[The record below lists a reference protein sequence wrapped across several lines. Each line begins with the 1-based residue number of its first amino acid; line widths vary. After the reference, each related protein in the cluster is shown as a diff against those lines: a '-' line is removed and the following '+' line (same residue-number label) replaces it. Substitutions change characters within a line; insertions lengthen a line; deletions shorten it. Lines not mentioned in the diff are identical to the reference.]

1 MRMQLQAEF
10 PCRDHFMSQVQFEEE
25 EKEGMKDCYYAN
37 GAPPLAP
44 ILLQRRR
51 KRDEIRARYGR
62 DLREHS
68 CERGG
73 VSKVAAPALL
83 LFFVSAGSQGGTP
96 CPRHLCS
103 EAESVIVGYT
113 HSEGMLCNRLR
124 PAALERRNAYGNTE
138 AGHVLRESC
147 AV

>member
-1 MRMQLQAEF
+1 MRNVFHA
-10 PCRDHFMSQVQFEEE
+10 
-25 EKEGMKDCYYAN
+25 

-44 ILLQRRR
+44 FLLQRRR
-51 KRDEIRARYGR
+51 KRYEIRALSGR
-62 DLREHS
+62 ELCEHL
-68 CERGG
+68 CERRG
-73 VSKVAAPALL
+73 VTKVATPWML
-83 LFFVSAGSQGGTP
+83 LFFVSAGSQGGKP

-113 HSEGMLCNRLR
+113 HSAGMLCNRLR
-124 PAALERRNAYGNTE
+124 PVVLERRNAYGRKE

>member
-1 MRMQLQAEF
+1 MNR
-10 PCRDHFMSQVQFEEE
+10 
-25 EKEGMKDCYYAN
+25 YYFII
-37 GAPPLAP
+37 GPRLRSF
-44 ILLQRRR
+44 LLQRRR
-51 KRDEIRARYGR
+51 KRDEIRAWSGC

-68 CERGG
+68 CERRG
-73 VSKVAAPALL
+73 VTKVATPALL
-83 LFFVSAGSQGGTP
+83 LFFVSAGSQGGKP

-113 HSEGMLCNRLR
+113 HSTGMLCNRLR
-124 PAALERRNAYGNTE
+124 PAIYERRNAYDSKE

>member
-1 MRMQLQAEF
+1 MRNVFHA
-10 PCRDHFMSQVQFEEE
+10 
-25 EKEGMKDCYYAN
+25 

-44 ILLQRRR
+44 FLLQRRR
-51 KRDEIRARYGR
+51 KRYEISVLSEY
-62 DLREHS
+62 DLCEHL
-68 CERGG
+68 CERRG
-73 VSKVAAPALL
+73 VIKVATPWML
-83 LFFVSAGSQGGTP
+83 LFFVSAGSQGGKP

-113 HSEGMLCNRLR
+113 HSAGMLCNRLR
-124 PAALERRNAYGNTE
+124 PASIGRRNAYGSKE

>member
-1 MRMQLQAEF
+1 MIR
-10 PCRDHFMSQVQFEEE
+10 
-25 EKEGMKDCYYAN
+25 YYN
-37 GAPPLAP
+37 FFSPPLRSFFM
-44 ILLQRRR
+44 QRGRDR
-51 KRDEIRARYGR
+51 KEISTDLRR
-62 DLREHS
+62 DLRERS
-68 CERGG
+68 RDRGG
-73 VSKVAAPALL
+73 ATRVATPAWLL
-83 LFFVSAGSQGGTP
+83 LFGSAGSQGGKP

-124 PAALERRNAYGNTE
+124 PAMRERRNRHGNTE

>member
-1 MRMQLQAEF
+1 MPRMSIVF
-10 PCRDHFMSQVQFEEE
+10 HS
-25 EKEGMKDCYYAN
+25 

-44 ILLQRRR
+44 FLLKRRR
-51 KRDEIRARYGR
+51 KRYEIIARSGC
-62 DLREHS
+62 DLCEHS
-68 CERGG
+68 CERRG
-73 VSKVAAPALL
+73 VTKVATPWML
-83 LFFVSAGSQGGTP
+83 LFFVSAGSQGGKP

-113 HSEGMLCNRLR
+113 HSAGMLCNRLR
-124 PAALERRNAYGNTE
+124 PASLERRKAYGSKE

>member
-1 MRMQLQAEF
+1 MPRMSIIFHA
-10 PCRDHFMSQVQFEEE
+10 
-25 EKEGMKDCYYAN
+25 

-44 ILLQRRR
+44 FLLKRRR
-51 KRDEIRARYGR
+51 KRYEICVLSGR
-62 DLREHS
+62 DLRERS
-68 CERGG
+68 CERRG
-73 VSKVAAPALL
+73 VTKVATPWML
-83 LFFVSAGSQGGTP
+83 LFFVSAGSQGGKP

-113 HSEGMLCNRLR
+113 HSAGMLCNRLR
-124 PAALERRNAYGNTE
+124 PASIGRRNAYGSKE

>member
-1 MRMQLQAEF
+1 MPRMSIIFHA
-10 PCRDHFMSQVQFEEE
+10 
-25 EKEGMKDCYYAN
+25 

-44 ILLQRRR
+44 FLLKRHR
-51 KRDEIRARYGR
+51 KRYEIRVLSGH
-62 DLREHS
+62 DLCEHL
-68 CERGG
+68 CERRG
-73 VSKVAAPALL
+73 VTKVATPWML
-83 LFFVSAGSQGGTP
+83 LFFVSAGSQGGKP

-113 HSEGMLCNRLR
+113 HSAGMLCNRLR
-124 PAALERRNAYGNTE
+124 PASIGRRNAYGNKE

>member
-1 MRMQLQAEF
+1 
-10 PCRDHFMSQVQFEEE
+10 MSRVQFEEE
-25 EKEGMKDCYYAN
+25 EEESMRNVFRA

-51 KRDEIRARYGR
+51 KRYEIKARSGR
-62 DLREHS
+62 DLRERS
-68 CERGG
+68 RERGG
-73 VSKVAAPALL
+73 AIKVRAPAWLL
-83 LFFVSAGSQGGTP
+83 LFGSAGSQGGKP

-113 HSEGMLCNRLR
+113 HSAGMLCNRLR
-124 PAALERRNAYGNTE
+124 PAMRERRNKHGNTE
-138 AGHVLRESC
+138 AGHVLRESS

>member
-1 MRMQLQAEF
+1 MPRMSIVFHA
-10 PCRDHFMSQVQFEEE
+10 
-25 EKEGMKDCYYAN
+25 

-44 ILLQRRR
+44 FLFKRRR
-51 KRDEIRARYGR
+51 KRDEIIVWSGR

-68 CERGG
+68 CERRG
-73 VSKVAAPALL
+73 VTKVATPWTL
-83 LFFVSAGSQGGTP
+83 LFFVSTGSQGGKP

-113 HSEGMLCNRLR
+113 HSAGMLCNRLR
-124 PAALERRNAYGNTE
+124 PIANERRNAYGSKE
-138 AGHVLRESC
+138 AGHVLCESC

>member
-1 MRMQLQAEF
+1 
-10 PCRDHFMSQVQFEEE
+10 MSRVQFEEE
-25 EKEGMKDCYYAN
+25 EKERMRIVYHA
-37 GAPPLAP
+37 GAPSLAP
-44 ILLQRRR
+44 FLLQRRR
-51 KRDEIRARYGR
+51 KRYEIKARPGR

-68 CERGG
+68 CERRG
-73 VSKVAAPALL
+73 VTKVATPWML
-83 LFFVSAGSQGGTP
+83 LFFVSAGSQGGKP

-113 HSEGMLCNRLR
+113 HSAGMLCNRLR
-124 PAALERRNAYGNTE
+124 PAIYERRNAYGSKE